1 MDQQPSLPPPATL
14 PARTAPRR
22 GRLRGAVGPLLG
34 LVVVVALVVGAL
46 RWQPWSRGAAPA
58 GVAAAPQAVGVAAVT
73 RGDIDVMLN
82 ELGTV
87 TPLATVTVHTQIS
100 GILTQVAFTE
110 GQMVRRGDFLAQID
124 PRPYQALLAQYQGA
138 LARDQAALANAK
150 LDVIRYQTLTRQDSV
165 ARQTLDTAIATER
178 ADEGT
183 IALDQGQIQT
193 ELVNI
198 AYCHVVSPVDG
209 RVGLRQVDQGN
220 YVTPA
225 DTNGLVVVTQLQP
238 MSVLFTL
245 PEDRIPDV
253 AAQTKPGTGLAVTA
267 WDRADAHQISA
278 GQLATLDN
286 VIDVTTGTVKARA
299 IFANAD
305 LALFPNQFV
314 NAHLLVQTLHDQVL
328 VAQAAVQRGTPGTFV
343 YVVGADDTVAVRP
356 VTLGASDAQHA
367 VVTKGLQPGERAV
380 VDGADRLREGAH
392 VTVPADHPGAA
403 PAAEA
408 PQHRG
413 RGRRRE
419 QTTQ

>member
-1 MDQQPSLPPPATL
+1 M
-14 PARTAPRR
+14 
-22 GRLRGAVGPLLG
+22 
-34 LVVVVALVVGAL
+34 
-46 RWQPWSRGAAPA
+46 
-58 GVAAAPQAVGVAAVT
+58 
-73 RGDIDVMLN
+73 
-82 ELGTV
+82 
-87 TPLATVTVHTQIS
+87 
-100 GILTQVAFTE
+100 
-110 GQMVRRGDFLAQID
+110 
-124 PRPYQALLAQYQGA
+124 
-138 LARDQAALANAK
+138 
-150 LDVIRYQTLTRQDSV
+150 
-165 ARQTLDTAIATER
+165 
-178 ADEGT
+178 
-183 IALDQGQIQT
+183 
-193 ELVNI
+193 NI
-198 AYCHVVSPVDG
+198 AYCHVTSPVDG

-220 YVTPA
+220 YVTPG

-253 AAQTKPGTGLAVTA
+253 AAQTRPGAGLPVTA
-267 WDRADAHQISA
+267 WDRADSQQISA
-278 GQLATLDN
+278 GQLSTLDN

-343 YVVGADDTVAVRP
+343 YLVNADDTVAVRP
-356 VTLGASDAQHA
+356 VTLGATDAQHA
-367 VVTKGLQPGERAV
+367 VVTKGLQPGDRVV

-392 VTVPADHPGAA
+392 VTVPADHPAA
-403 PAAEA
+403 ASATEA